1 MKKYVL
7 ILAAAVAL
15 AACTKTE
22 VVPVN
27 SDADVEIT
35 FLTAPLTKSLAD
47 GQSTFSTNN
56 VFQSAAF
63 YDTAAYDY
71 DGNAET
77 FIAPTTVKYFT
88 SVWKAA
94 DANGNAVSYYWPKDG
109 GKLSFFSWSLNK
121 TTLTYADGSKPS
133 VAINNKNG
141 VVLTGYDV
149 TKNEDFMVADP
160 ALDQTKNTSPAK
172 YVTEGVPT
180 LFKHKLA
187 QIVFKAKTNAD
198 YTVAPY
204 KQKFTITGIYFEKVA
219 TTATYTQNVPATTGQ
234 DAITDQWS
242 VSTSNQVNYL
252 VNGSAEVK
260 SGDAVAVTSDAVNL
274 YVPQS
279 YTAADQ
285 KLIVKYKVSRA
296 SDSGTLS
303 SEYTEEVSLQALLG
317 KTECGKKYTIT
328 LNFGLDEILWDPA
341 IEDWTDGTSSSYD
354 VK

>member
-15 AACTKTE
+15 AACAKTE

-27 SDADVEIT
+27 SDADMEIT
-35 FLTAPLTKSLAD
+35 FQPAPVTRATT
-47 GQSTFSTNN
+47 TFATTN

-94 DANGNAVSYYWPKDG
+94 DANGNAVTYYWPKDG

-121 TTLTYADGSKPS
+121 DSLKYGTGSSATDPNVNITTA
-133 VAINNKNG
+133 NG
-141 VVLTGYDV
+141 VVLTDYDV

-204 KQKFTITGIYFEKVA
+204 KQKFTITSIYFQNVA
-219 TTATYTQNVPATTGQ
+219 TKATYTQYVAATAGQ
-234 DAITDQWS
+234 AAITDQWS

-274 YVPQS
+274 YIPQS

-296 SDSGTLS
+296 STSGTVS
-303 SEYTEEVSLQALLG
+303 SEYTEEVSLQTLLG